1 MSLSINLARFTK
13 GELVKLA
20 TEEWHGRTVFAIIE
34 AIDQSFE
41 NDQVIRPV
49 RTQSEIERRFEIC
62 IRWFVELRRELHW
75 SIPRILDALPMALRS
90 ALDGIPFNPDEE
102 RAAWHGAIGPELEVD
117 GEDLVGEVPNV
128 VGAIEAEDYLD

>member
-1 MSLSINLARFTK
+1 MALSSSLARFTK

-20 TEEWHGRTVFAIIE
+20 TEEWHGRAVVAITE
-34 AIDQSFE
+34 AIDRSFE

-49 RTQSEIERRFEIC
+49 RTQAEIERRFEIC

-75 SIPRILDALPMALRS
+75 SIPRILDALPTALRS
-90 ALDGIPFNPDEE
+90 ALDGIPFDPDEE
-102 RAAWHGAIGPELEVD
+102 RAAWHGESGPDLEVD
-117 GEDLVGEVPNV
+117 GEDMVGEVPDV